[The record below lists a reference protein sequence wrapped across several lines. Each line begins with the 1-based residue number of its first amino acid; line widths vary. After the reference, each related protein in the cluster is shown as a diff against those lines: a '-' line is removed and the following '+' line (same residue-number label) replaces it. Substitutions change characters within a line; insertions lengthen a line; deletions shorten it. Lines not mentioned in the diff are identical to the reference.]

1 MDDRKTRPDTR
12 DGWRRNGEKDEREKQ
27 GKALGAKTVFMRSR
41 AEEPSEGFQSVRS
54 SEEAGNDRGAKG
66 RRKVE
71 A

>member
-1 MDDRKTRPDTR
+1 MAGNRPVLIRETRW
-12 DGWRRNGEKDEREKQ
+12 GQ
-27 GKALGAKTVFMRSR
+27 AVFM
-41 AEEPSEGFQSVRS
+41 APWPEEPPDGSQSVRS